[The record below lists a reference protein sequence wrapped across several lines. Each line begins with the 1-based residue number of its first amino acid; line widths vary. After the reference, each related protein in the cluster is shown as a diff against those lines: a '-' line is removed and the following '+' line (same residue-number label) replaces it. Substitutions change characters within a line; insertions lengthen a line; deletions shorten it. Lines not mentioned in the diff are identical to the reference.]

1 MIEDGNFDIPSVYL
15 SEEEGL
21 RLAAFTGNQAVLTS
35 HAERI
40 PSHGWNSVARLNP
53 SAHRKVILCAH
64 IDTKPN
70 TPGALSSAPGVITL
84 MLLAELLKEHPCRGG
99 VEIVCM
105 NGEDHYA
112 AKGETVYMET
122 IPKRLFEIGLVI
134 NLDGLGYAG
143 SQTAFS
149 MYECPDELAAL
160 IRQTLAGHDSLCE
173 GEAWYQGDHTM
184 FLQVG
189 LPCVA
194 LTTHDL
200 AGIMSEITHTPKDS
214 PDKVDPTV
222 LAQAAFALRDL
233 LYALD
238 G

>member
-70 TPGALSSAPGVITL
+70 TPGALDNAAGVITL

-122 IPKRLFEIGLVI
+122 IPKRLSEIGLVI
-134 NLDGLGYAG
+134 NLDGLGYVG

-184 FLQVG
+184 FLQLGCLV
-189 LPCVA
+189 LPSPRM
-194 LTTHDL
+194 TWL
-200 AGIMSEITHTPKDS
+200 ASCPRSPTPPKTARIRWIQPYWHS
-214 PDKVDPTV
+214 LPSH
-222 LAQAAFALRDL
+222 
-233 LYALD
+233 
-238 G
+238 